1 MRKIF
6 TSLAKGAAMCLTLA
20 ATAFAPWQ
28 VAGAAD
34 LLIDENFE
42 YPAGDLYGQGGWL
55 RWSSQSADPIKVAD
69 GSLTFT
75 GYMDQAVGNKVV
87 MGTTASAEDLWK
99 SFADDTMLK
108 EGTVYAAFLLN
119 VSKPNVTA
127 SDPVFF
133 FHFFAQKKS
142 PGMVDGANTT
152 EVGKLWMVAGSDENH
167 YKLAVSRHA
176 SKDKIVATEAEYE
189 AGKTYLVVISYGIVE
204 GATNDVISLWVDP
217 QTTGGAAPAPLL
229 TNDQSKETSNTEA
242 SLNYGGLMGVCLRQA
257 ATKSAKA
264 PELALDALRASTDW
278 ASLFAGQDPGPVVTD
293 PEVILSAPSARMAP
307 AYAGTPLTATLFVG
321 GKNLTGPVNVTCPEG
336 VTCSKSTIPADEAMA
351 EEPVELVFSLT
362 APQTAGEY
370 TYTVTLESEGAEP
383 ASFSIIGEVL
393 QTVDVPNASRF
404 VQEFENGAY
413 DGVTFRYTGKAVV
426 TAIDSKKVDYGDM
439 EYYIY
444 AQDMTGGLMLNTS
457 WMGVEEI
464 SLKVGDEI
472 TGTPF
477 MIEGFLG
484 APQAMALP
492 IDASGAFATVTATG
506 KTKTPAEVKIADVT
520 AATGME
526 YIYRLLTLQGVRF
539 VNPEGTFTPGVLYDV
554 TDGEH
559 TAKLKVAAG
568 SDLAGQPIPAG
579 TFAVTGVGV
588 NPKGLTLLV
597 TSASSIVEGAPEVSI
612 TPEKTFDFATA
623 AAPIDVKTEIFKY
636 TVVAENLPQA
646 VPVTITGQ
654 DRVLFEAV
662 PSEIPAGSGTT
673 VVTVY
678 YYPDAPGMH
687 KAGILF
693 DFDAIDPVLNYAAQ
707 FGTCKAYDPQHM
719 PEVTIEPAVIELE
732 CKAGETV
739 TATATLNAPG
749 TFDYITAT
757 RSGTADNGG
766 ITIDNT
772 YLLPGSKDVTLTVT
786 FAPKAEGEYTDTWTY
801 TSSMVATPA
810 TITVKARCVAPL
822 PPEPQEG
829 DTEIKADM
837 ENPSP
842 WYTQD
847 FASLESNKPL
857 SLEGWSNLAEQGT
870 RAWWGYTGE
879 SDGQT
884 FTAAKVTAYDSA
896 MKPGQGTPC
905 AMTLVSPALDYK
917 NAPVKKLR
925 FRLMG
930 MFLTD
935 ESTDRLTVNLGE
947 AGTDGKLAFY
957 EMEGFDIPAK
967 ADQAGE
973 WVEYD
978 VDMSLVPDMPDAF
991 VIAFTFTGTRGA
1003 DNATTYYITDF
1014 EWGGKTDSLECLP
1027 ADGLQPDADG
1037 WYTIYNAQ
1045 GLCVL
1050 RTRDASELR
1059 TLPAGLY
1066 ISRGRKFA
1074 VR

>member
-1 MRKIF
+1 
-6 TSLAKGAAMCLTLA
+6 MCLTLV

-55 RWSSQSADPIKVAD
+55 KYGSNPEAPIQVAP
-69 GSLTFT
+69 GSLTYD
-75 GYMDQAVGNKVV
+75 GYMAQAVGNKASLS
-87 MGTTASAEDLWK
+87 TASLAQDLWK
-99 SFADDTMLK
+99 PFGDEVKVSDGVL
-108 EGTVYAAFLLN
+108 YASFLLN
-119 VSKPNVTA
+119 VSDVNA
-127 SDPVFF
+127 SNTFF
-133 FHFFAQKKS
+133 FNLFAQTSAGMADGKS
-142 PGMVDGANTT
+142 ST
-152 EVGKLWMVAGSDENH
+152 EVAKVWLTPGADEQH
-167 YKLAVSRHA
+167 YKLGISRNGNA
-176 SKDKIVATEAEYE
+176 SKAVHSEDEFET
-189 AGKTYLVVISYGIVE
+189 GKTYLVVVGYEFVE
-204 GATNDVISLWVDP
+204 GNTNDKCYLWVNPD
-217 QTTGGAAPAPLL
+217 TGLTAAPAPLL
-229 TNDQSKETSNTEA
+229 SNDQTQESTSSEA
-242 SLNYGGLMGVCLRQA
+242 SVKYGGLMGVELRQGGSG
-257 ATKSAKA
+257 SAKA

-293 PEVILSAPSARMAP
+293 PEIILSAPSARMAP

-321 GKNLTGPVNVTCPEG
+321 GKNLTGPVSVTCPDG

-370 TYTVTLESEGAEP
+370 TYTVTLESDGAEA
-383 ASFSIIGEVL
+383 ASFAIMGEVV

-426 TAIDSKKVDYGDM
+426 TAIDSKTGDYGDL

-444 AQDMTGGLMLNTS
+444 AQDMTGGLMLNTA

-464 SLKVGDEI
+464 ALKAGDEI

-484 APQAMALP
+484 APQMMALP
-492 IDASGAFATVTATG
+492 LDAEGAFASVTATG

-579 TFAVTGVGV
+579 TFSVTGVGV

-636 TVVAENLPQA
+636 TVVAENLPQS

-654 DRVLFEAV
+654 DRTLFEAV

-693 DFDAIDPVLNYAAQ
+693 DFDAIDPVLNYASQ

-732 CKAGETV
+732 CKAGEKV

-757 RSGTADNGG
+757 RSGTGDNGG

-837 ENPSP
+837 GNPTP

-884 FTAAKVTAYDSA
+884 FTAAKVTAYDSTL
-896 MKPGQGTPC
+896 KPGQGTPC
-905 AMTLVSPALDYK
+905 VMTLVSPALDYK

-935 ESTDRLTVNLGE
+935 DSNDRLTVNLGE
-947 AGTDGKLAFY
+947 ADPDGKLAFY

-973 WVEYD
+973 WIEYD
-978 VDMSLVPDMPDAF
+978 VDMSVVPDMPDAF

-1014 EWGGKTDSLECLP
+1014 EWGGKTDSLENLP
-1027 ADGLQPDADG
+1027 AEGLQPDADG
-1037 WYTIYNAQ
+1037 WYTIYNPQ
-1045 GLCVL
+1045 GLCVM